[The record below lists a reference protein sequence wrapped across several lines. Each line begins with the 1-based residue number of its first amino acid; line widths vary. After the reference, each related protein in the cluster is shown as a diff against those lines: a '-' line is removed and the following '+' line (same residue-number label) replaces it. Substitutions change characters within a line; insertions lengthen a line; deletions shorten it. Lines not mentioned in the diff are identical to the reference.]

1 MSFGDD
7 VSTPL
12 RRYWVDVLS
21 RRPGDDAVEF
31 TNITT
36 LTVCGLVEGV
46 ASTNAFVGTINYAN
60 ADVADKAYTLPM
72 ALTISAQRSLLPVT
86 AAVLTA
92 NPCLRTLP
100 WIVDLTVMVEMRSR
114 ADAQQCV
121 QSPFHT
127 CSDEHCRNQDVIM
140 FPL

>member
-1 MSFGDD
+1 M
-7 VSTPL
+7 
-12 RRYWVDVLS
+12 
-21 RRPGDDAVEF
+21 EF

-36 LTVCGLVEGV
+36 LTLCGLVEGV

-92 NPCLRTLP
+92 NPCLRALP
-100 WIVDLTVMVEMRSR
+100 WIVDLTVMVEMRTR

-121 QSPFHT
+121 TSPFRRLFHSLCSRSLSHSLDSTRKHLHT
-127 CSDEHCRNQDVIM
+127 NNNTNP
-140 FPL
+140 FFFL